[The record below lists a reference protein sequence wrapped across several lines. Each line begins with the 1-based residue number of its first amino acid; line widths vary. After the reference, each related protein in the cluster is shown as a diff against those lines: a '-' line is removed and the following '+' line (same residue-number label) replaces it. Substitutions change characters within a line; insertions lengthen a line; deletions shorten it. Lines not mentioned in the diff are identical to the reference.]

1 MSTILFGGT
10 VSLINSATPS
20 SGYIVGYDIDGILKQ
35 KDQFGVITE
44 IGGGPTAGNTGTA
57 SLLQVLQVGN
67 TTGTNSIIM
76 GNGTSI
82 LSSNGNSQIS
92 LDYTN
97 SQNDI
102 FISNF
107 SGASSSNIRVR
118 PSIIEIGN
126 LIGTTFSNTQFSL
139 NSLVS
144 NVGTNTVFTTINTQ
158 QNVFDVTFNRTSLL
172 DGTISLIKGGSTYDS
187 GSLNKAFVHINTI
200 NSTTNNG
207 IQNSVIIGGDGLI
220 ANESNTVYVPQLV
233 IKNGDVIKGSVGNS
247 SIKFTENNDGL
258 IINDSNN
265 SVIGLISSTTSY
277 NSYNG
282 ILLVDSSTGSFSPNV
297 TSGVSL
303 VSTQNSYISNGISN
317 TVLIGG
323 VGLSASQSDTVY
335 LGNFVNINNAY
346 TLPNIDG
353 VSGQVLKTDG
363 LGNVSWQTDSTT
375 ASVGPLS
382 QVLSAGNNSETN
394 DIIMGTS
401 TSIKSAR
408 GGGQIDLDFSTNE
421 VIISTDNANFITS
434 YLELN
439 NTDIT
444 IDSSN
449 GGLNI
454 LTGDS
459 TIVTGNGQGLKYGFD
474 YSSGFVTYSL
484 VNKGYVDA
492 GTTSIWNEINN
503 NLISDVTAGKG
514 LSGGGSFG
522 GVTLDVNLEVNS
534 GLTFSS
540 DNITIQL
547 NSDSL
552 EVGSNNQIRLKNVI
566 TGDRQFSD
574 SVTISGN
581 LTIAGTATFVN
592 TEELFVADNI
602 ITLLATYSSG
612 TPFLNGGIDVSRG
625 SSQSASILWNES
637 IDYWQVGLSGSE
649 STIITEAG
657 SGLVKS
663 NNELSVDFGTV
674 SSVSYVDAGTTSLW
688 VAIDS
693 INDNYITE
701 VIAGQGLTSSGTAS
715 VVTLD
720 VQVDNGLSI
729 KNDIIV
735 LGGTLSQNTTING
748 SDLDLIIGNVA
759 TILMT
764 ASTFVVEADGF
775 ISLDAGTGSIQVLAD
790 DNITLLSNSI
800 DLSSISDINLTF
812 TSSTITDSGSGYG
825 LVYTSDYS
833 GTFVTNS
840 LISKQYVDGVVA
852 SASNFANTN
861 LTFTGN
867 REHNTN
873 GNSFQITSDNGGFTE
888 FYIQGDPVSPTPFLL
903 FGYGAQYIYQ
913 TDNSTEIYSNNSNRI
928 KMITSETVI
937 NENGFNIDFRVEGDT
952 DQNLLFVDA
961 STDRIGVGTAS
972 PSYKLHVIGTVSTT
986 GFRMTNGA
994 SSGYLLQSDGS
1005 GNATWT
1011 SVNSLNIPIKYTQ
1024 FGLSLTAHT
1033 PSTIT
1038 HNLGTQSII
1047 CQAWD
1052 TSTGETVNV
1061 TFKNRL
1067 TNSVD
1072 ILSTANVTVDVIIQ
1086 G

>member
-144 NVGTNTVFTTINTQ
+144 NVGTNTVFTRINTQ

-282 ILLVDSSTGSFSPNV
+282 ILLVDSLTGSFSPNV

-439 NTDIT
+439 NNDIT

-449 GGLNI
+449 GTLNI

-459 TIVTGNGQGLKYGFD
+459 TVVTGNGQGLKYGFD

-503 NLISDVTAGKG
+503 NLISGVTSGKG

-522 GVTLDVNLEVNS
+522 DVTLDVNLETNS

-612 TPFLNGGIDVSRG
+612 TPFLNGGIDVLRG

-637 IDYWQVGLSGSE
+637 VDYWQVGLSGSE

-657 SGLVKS
+657 SGLVKN

-674 SSVSYVDAGTTSLW
+674 SSVSYV
-688 VAIDS
+688 
-693 INDNYITE
+693 
-701 VIAGQGLTSSGTAS
+701 
-715 VVTLD
+715 
-720 VQVDNGLSI
+720 
-729 KNDIIV
+729 
-735 LGGTLSQNTTING
+735 
-748 SDLDLIIGNVA
+748 
-759 TILMT
+759 
-764 ASTFVVEADGF
+764 
-775 ISLDAGTGSIQVLAD
+775 
-790 DNITLLSNSI
+790 NS
-800 DLSSISDINLTF
+800 
-812 TSSTITDSGSGYG
+812 
-825 LVYTSDYS
+825 
-833 GTFVTNS
+833 
-840 LISKQYVDGVVA
+840 VVA
-852 SASNFANTN
+852 SASNFANTD

-867 REHNTN
+867 RIHNTN
-873 GNSFQITSDNGGFTE
+873 NNSFQLTTNGFTGSYITLSPIE
-888 FYIQGDPVSPTPFLL
+888 TFYGFESSGIGIESSGGNV
-903 FGYGAQYIYQ
+903 
-913 TDNSTEIYSNNSNRI
+913 TDFYLYRNALNRI
-928 KMITSETVI
+928 NISNTETVI
-937 NENGFNIDFRVEGDT
+937 NEPGESVNFRVEGT
-952 DQNLLFVDA
+952 GIGQQHLLFVNA
-961 STDRIGVGTAS
+961 STNNVGIGTAS

-1005 GNATWT
+1005 GNATWQSSSSIGLT
-1011 SVNSLNIPIKYTQ
+1011 SKYTSTNS
-1024 FGLSLTAHT
+1024 FTASL
-1033 PSTIT
+1033 
-1038 HNLGTQSII
+1038 TQSISHNLNTEDI
-1047 CQAWD
+1047 IIQTYNSSGNQIIPGNVQITG
-1052 TSTGETVNV
+1052 TS
-1061 TFKNRL
+1061 
-1067 TNSVD
+1067 SVD
-1072 ILSTANVTVDVIIQ
+1072 IVYSSNLSNVKIVII